1 MSYRNRAFLI
11 FPVLAATTFFLTTA
25 CKKSSYPTTPPDAAL
40 SATIA
45 DTSWTVYYNTAIYY
59 QSRGFFEVNGVS
71 AGTKADSS
79 YLQLV
84 FSAPI
89 QLNKTISTDS
99 TFSVEYYD
107 LLGNFDWGAGTN
119 SGDGVSYLKVTS
131 YDSVN
136 HKIAGT
142 FTGSLSSGMSGASY
156 TDTVKLT
163 NGEFNLTYTT
173 QP

>member
-11 FPVLAATTFFLTTA
+11 FPALVATTFFLTTA
-25 CKKSSYPTTPPDAAL
+25 CKKSSYPTPPPTAAL

-45 DTSWTVYYNTAIYY
+45 DTSWTAYYNTAIYY
-59 QSRGFFEVNGVS
+59 QSRGFIEVNGVS
-71 AGTKADSS
+71 AGTKGDST

-84 FSAPI
+84 FSAPS
-89 QLNKTISTDS
+89 QLNKIISTDS

-107 LLGNFDWGAGTN
+107 MLSQYDWGAGTN

-136 HKIAGT
+136 HKVAGT
-142 FTGSLSSGMSGASY
+142 FTGSLSSGLTGASY
-156 TDTVKLT
+156 TDTVKVT
-163 NGEFNLTYTT
+163 NGEFNVTYTV